1 MKKVILYVLLTIV
14 LVVVALISYVKFA
27 LPNVGEAEDLKI
39 EYTPERIAHGK
50 YLAHAVAACMDCHST
65 RDWSKFAGPLAEGT
79 LGKGGEV
86 FPEEFGFPGT
96 FYSKNITPYGI
107 GDWTDGEL
115 LRAIT
120 SGVNKKGEALFP
132 VMPHAAYG
140 KADREDIYDIIAY
153 LRSLPSIKNDVPAS
167 EAIFPMNVIINTIP
181 QKAEFSKKPNVN
193 DKVAY
198 GKYLFTM
205 ASCTEC
211 HTKQDKGTP
220 IEGMEMAGGFEFP
233 LPNGIVR
240 SANLTPDK
248 ETGMGNWNEEF
259 FVKRFKMYTDSGYV
273 DPAVT
278 PTSFQTVMPWKMYGQ
293 MEEAD
298 LKAIFAYLQTI
309 KPIKNQVEKF
319 TPAAAK

>member
-1 MKKVILYVLLTIV
+1 M
-14 LVVVALISYVKFA
+14 
-27 LPNVGEAEDLKI
+27 
-39 EYTPERIAHGK
+39 
-50 YLAHAVAACMDCHST
+50 
-65 RDWSKFAGPLAEGT
+65 EGT

-107 GDWTDGEL
+107 GTCTDGEL
-115 LRAIT
+115 FRAIT
-120 SGVNKKGEALFP
+120 SGVNKDGVALFP

-140 KADREDIYDIIAY
+140 KLDREDIYDIIAY
-153 LRSLPSIKNDVPAS
+153 LRSLPSIKNDVPPS
-167 EAIFPMNVIINTIP
+167 EAIFPMSVIINTVP
-181 QKAEFSKKPNVN
+181 KKAEFSKRP
-193 DKVAY
+193 DKKDQVAY

-233 LPNGIVR
+233 LPVGTVR

-248 ETGMGNWNEEF
+248 ETGLGNWNEEM
-259 FVKRFKMYTDSGYV
+259 FVSRFKMYFDSSYV
-273 DPAVT
+273 DPQVA
-278 PTSFQTVMPWKMYGQ
+278 PGSFQTVMPWKMYGQ
-293 MEEAD
+293 MEEDD
-298 LKAIFAYLQTI
+298 LKAMFAYLKTI

-319 TPAAAK
+319 TAATK

>member
-1 MKKVILYVLLTIV
+1 MKKIILYTLLTIV
-14 LVVVALISYVKFA
+14 VLIVGLISYVKFA

-39 EYTPERIAHGK
+39 EVTPERVAHGK

-65 RDWSKFAGPLAEGT
+65 RDWSKFAGPLMEGT

-107 GDWTDGEL
+107 GTWTDGEL
-115 LRAIT
+115 FRAIT
-120 SGVNKKGEALFP
+120 SGVNKDGVALFP

-140 KADREDIYDIIAY
+140 KLDREDIYDIIAY
-153 LRSLPSIKNDVPAS
+153 LRSLPSIKNDVPPS
-167 EAIFPMNVIINTIP
+167 EAIFPMSVIINTIP
-181 QKAEFSKKPNVN
+181 KKAEFSKRP
-193 DKVAY
+193 DKKDQVAY

-233 LPNGIVR
+233 LPVGTVR

-248 ETGMGNWNEEF
+248 ETGLGNWNEEM
-259 FVKRFKMYTDSGYV
+259 FVSRFKMYFDSSYV
-273 DPAVT
+273 DPQVA
-278 PTSFQTVMPWKMYGQ
+278 PGNFQTVMPWKMYGQ
-293 MEEAD
+293 MEVDD
-298 LKAIFAYLQTI
+298 LKAMFAYLKTI

-319 TPAAAK
+319 TAATK

>member
-1 MKKVILYVLLTIV
+1 MKKIILYTLLTIV
-14 LVVVALISYVKFA
+14 VLIVGLISYVKLA
-27 LPNVGEAEDLKI
+27 LPNVGEAENIKI
-39 EYTPERIAHGK
+39 EMTPERIAHGR

-96 FYSKNITPYGI
+96 FYSKNITPYGV
-107 GDWTDGEL
+107 GSWTDGEL
-115 LRAIT
+115 FRAIT
-120 SGVNKKGEALFP
+120 SGVNKDGVALFP
-132 VMPHAAYG
+132 VMPHKAYG
-140 KADREDIYDIIAY
+140 QCDKEDIYDIITY
-153 LRSLPSIKNDVPAS
+153 LRSLPSIKNDVPQS

-181 QKAEFSKKPNVN
+181 QKAALSTRPDKKNQ
-193 DKVAY
+193 VAY

-233 LPNGIVR
+233 LPVGTVR
-240 SANLTPDK
+240 SANITPDK
-248 ETGMGNWNEEF
+248 ETGIGNWDEAS
-259 FVKRFKMYTDSGYV
+259 FVSRFKMYVDSNYV
-273 DPAVT
+273 DPQVA
-278 PTSFQTVMPWKMYGQ
+278 PGNFQTVMPWKMYGQ
-293 MEEAD
+293 MEEED
-298 LKAIFAYLQTI
+298 LKAIFAYLKTI

-319 TPAAAK
+319 TAATK

>member
-1 MKKVILYVLLTIV
+1 MVLI
-14 LVVVALISYVKFA
+14 AGLISYVKFT

-39 EYTPERIAHGK
+39 EATPERVAHGK
-50 YLAHAVAACMDCHST
+50 YLANAVAACMDCHST
-65 RDWSKFAGPLAEGT
+65 RDWSKFAGPLMDGT

-107 GDWTDGEL
+107 GSWTDGEL
-115 LRAIT
+115 FRAIT
-120 SGVNKKGEALFP
+120 SGVNKDGEALFP
-132 VMPHAAYG
+132 VMPHKAYG
-140 KADREDIYDIIAY
+140 KCDKEDIYDIIAY
-153 LRSLPSIKNDVPAS
+153 LRSLPSIKNDVPKS

-181 QKAEFSKKPNVN
+181 TKAEFSTRPDKKNQ
-193 DKVAY
+193 VAY

-233 LPNGIVR
+233 LPVGTVR
-240 SANLTPDK
+240 SANITPDK
-248 ETGMGNWNEEF
+248 ETGIGNWDEAA
-259 FVKRFKMYTDSGYV
+259 FVSRFKMYFDSNYV
-273 DPAVT
+273 DPQVA
-278 PTSFQTVMPWKMYGQ
+278 PGNFQTVMPWKMYGQ
-293 MEEAD
+293 MEEED
-298 LKAIFAYLQTI
+298 LKAMFAYLKTI

-319 TPAAAK
+319 TPATK

>member
-1 MKKVILYVLLTIV
+1 MKKIILYTLLTIV
-14 LVVVALISYVKFA
+14 VLIAGLISYVKFT

-39 EYTPERIAHGK
+39 EATPERVAHGK
-50 YLAHAVAACMDCHST
+50 YLANAVAACMDCHST
-65 RDWSKFAGPLAEGT
+65 RDWSKFAGPLMDGT

-107 GDWTDGEL
+107 GSWTDGEL
-115 LRAIT
+115 FRAIT
-120 SGVNKKGEALFP
+120 SGVNKDGEALFP
-132 VMPHAAYG
+132 VMPHKAYG
-140 KADREDIYDIIAY
+140 KCDKEDIYDIIAY
-153 LRSLPSIKNDVPAS
+153 LRSLPSIKNDVPKS

-181 QKAEFSKKPNVN
+181 TKAEFSTRPDKKNQ
-193 DKVAY
+193 VAY

-233 LPNGIVR
+233 LPVGTVR
-240 SANLTPDK
+240 SANITPDK
-248 ETGMGNWNEEF
+248 ETGIGNWDEAA
-259 FVKRFKMYTDSGYV
+259 FVSRFKMYFDSNYV
-273 DPAVT
+273 DPQVA
-278 PTSFQTVMPWKMYGQ
+278 PGNFQTVMPWKMYGQ
-293 MEEAD
+293 MEEED
-298 LKAIFAYLQTI
+298 LKAMFAYLKTI

-319 TPAAAK
+319 TPATK